1 VGFFSLL
8 GAVFTGAGGQVISFE
23 PEEENYR
30 HLVEN
35 VRLNGF
41 THVVAVNSA
50 VGDAAGIAQLWVNA
64 DNDGGHALWD
74 VGLHSFNA
82 RSRATPQPRR
92 VRVTTLDGFFAG
104 RNITSLKAIK
114 IDAEGGELRILQ
126 GAQGTL
132 ERHRVPFV
140 ICEINRFA
148 LERMGTSEAQLR
160 AFMAGLGY
168 ETYLFA
174 PDGGSLVR
182 LVEDQ
187 TVVGD
192 EFVFNLMFRH
202 SSAPIVG
209 AAA

>member
-1 VGFFSLL
+1 V
-8 GAVFTGAGGQVISFE
+8 
-23 PEEENYR
+23 P
-30 HLVEN
+30 
-35 VRLNGF
+35 
-41 THVVAVNSA
+41 VNSA
-50 VGDAAGIAQLWVNA
+50 VADAAGIAQLYVNA
-64 DNDGGHALWD
+64 DDDGGHALWD
-74 VGLHSFNA
+74 VGLHAFNA

-92 VRVTTLDGFFAG
+92 VRVTTLDSYFAG
-104 RNITSLKAIK
+104 QAVKSLKAIK

-132 ERHRVPFV
+132 ERYRVPFV

-148 LERMGTSEAQLR
+148 LERMAASEGQLR
-160 AFMAGLGY
+160 SFMSGLGY
-168 ETYLFA
+168 QTYLFA

-182 LVEDQ
+182 LAEDQ
-187 TVVGD
+187 TVAGD